1 MSNTDKMKKIWK
13 VQVKQKPM
21 EQILPVLLGSDANV
35 YGMARSFYMEYGVT
49 SLAIGKGALA
59 ATANSKLVKMAVV
72 EPNLEDDAVFVKAL
86 QDFAAAHT
94 SRTLVL
100 VSCGDNYT
108 GLMAR
113 NRSALEGLYRFA
125 CPTPELVEQL
135 DTKEYFYK
143 ACEAHGLAYPKTF
156 GCTNQN
162 WKTVEIPFEFP
173 CIIKASNSVAYWNC
187 RFPHKKKVFVAYNRE
202 EYESICAAIY
212 SSSYQDNLVLQEYI
226 PGDDNCMRV
235 LNCYSGQDHKV
246 HLMALGRPLLEEQ
259 TPEGIGNYAAIMSIR
274 DEELMSRMKA
284 FLEDV
289 GWEGFSN
296 FDMKYDSRDG
306 QYKLFEMNPRQGRSS
321 FFVTASGYNLA
332 KWLVEDVVENKPQ
345 GLTIADTRHLW
356 MIAPAGIIKKYLKDQ
371 DLLAEVR
378 RLMKEG
384 KVTHQL
390 FCKEDFTLKRAIWY
404 AKNQLNNY
412 RKYKRYFGNKSL
424 RD

>member
-1 MSNTDKMKKIWK
+1 MSIDESSGEPFMK
-13 VQVKQKPM
+13 QL
-21 EQILPVLLGSDANV
+21 LPVLLGSDANV
-35 YGMARSFYMEYGVT
+35 YGMARSFYMQYGVT

-59 ATANSKLVKMAVV
+59 ATSNSKLVQIAVV
-72 EPNLEDDAVFVKAL
+72 EPQLEDDAVFVKTL
-86 QDFAAAHT
+86 QNFAAKHT
-94 SRTLVL
+94 DRTLVL

-113 NRSALEGLYRFA
+113 NRAALEGLYHFA

-135 DTKEYFYK
+135 DTKEFFYK
-143 ACEAHGLAYPKTF
+143 ACEAHGLSYPKTF

-162 WKTVEIPFEFP
+162 YKTVTLPFDFP

-187 RFPHKKKVFVAYNRE
+187 KFPHKKKVFVAYNQQE
-202 EYESICAAIY
+202 FDEICAAIY

-235 LNCYSGQDHKV
+235 LNCYSGLDHKV

-259 TPEGIGNYAAIMSIR
+259 TPEGIGNYAAILSIK
-274 DEELMSRMKA
+274 DEELMERMKA

-332 KWLVEDVVENKPQ
+332 KWLVEDVVEHKEQP
-345 GLTIADTRHLW
+345 LTIADTQHLW
-356 MIAPAGIIKKYLKDQ
+356 MIAPAGIIKKYLKDK
-371 DLLAEVR
+371 DLLAQAKQ
-378 RLMKEG
+378 LMKQG

-390 FCKEDFTLKRAIWY
+390 FCREDFSLKRFIWY
-404 AKNQLNNY
+404 TKNQLNNY

-424 RD
+424 KD

>member
-1 MSNTDKMKKIWK
+1 MTDL
-13 VQVKQKPM
+13 
-21 EQILPVLLGSDANV
+21 LPVLLGSDANV
-35 YGMARSFYMEYGVT
+35 YGMARSFYMQYGVT

-59 ATANSKLVKMAVV
+59 ATSNSRLVKMAVI
-72 EPNLEDDAVFVKAL
+72 EPRLEDDAVFVRTL
-86 QDFAAAHT
+86 TDFAQAHAGK
-94 SRTLVL
+94 TLVL

-113 NRSALEGLYRFA
+113 ARAALAPYYKFA

-135 DTKEYFYK
+135 DTKEFFYK
-143 ACEAHGLAYPKTF
+143 ACEAHGLSYPKTF

-162 WKTVEIPFEFP
+162 YKTVQLPFDFP

-187 RFPHKKKVFVAYNRE
+187 RFPHKKKVFVAYNKE
-202 EYESICAAIY
+202 EFDAITAAIY

-235 LNCYSGQDHKV
+235 LNCYSGLDHKV
-246 HLMALGRPLLEEQ
+246 KLMALGRPLLEEQ
-259 TPEGIGNYAAIMSIR
+259 TPEGIGNYAAILSAR
-274 DEELMSRMKA
+274 DDELLQRMQA

-296 FDMKYDSRDG
+296 FDMKYDARDG

-332 KWLVEDVVENKPQ
+332 KWLVEDVVEHTPQ
-345 GLTIADTRHLW
+345 ALTIADTEHLW
-356 MIAPAGIIKKYLKDQ
+356 MIAPAGILKKYLKDPA
-371 DLLAEVR
+371 LLAEAR
-378 RLMKEG
+378 RLMRQG
-384 KVTHQL
+384 KVSHQL
-390 FCKEDFTLKRAIWY
+390 FCKEDAGLKRRVWY
-404 AKNQLNNY
+404 IKNQLNNY

-424 RD
+424 VD